1 VTSYGKTTATGTLRA
16 HLYKTHLKDWV
27 DGCKELGISIK
38 AKDAVEAI
46 AASQGVRPNSEA
58 PPRPKFTQSNFLDAL
73 AEFIVSTDQVC
84 LDYLFLFLFTNIFL
98 AYQYHRIY

>member
-1 VTSYGKTTATGTLRA
+1 MTSYGESTATGTLRA

-27 DGCKELGISIK
+27 DECKEQGISIK
-38 AKDAVEAI
+38 AKDALEAI

-58 PPRPKFTQSNFLDAL
+58 PPRPKFTQSKFLDAL

-84 LDYLFLFLFTNIFL
+84 LKTLDYFILI
-98 AYQYHRIY
+98 

>member
-1 VTSYGKTTATGTLRA
+1 MTSYGKSTSTGTLRT
-16 HLYKTHLKDWV
+16 HLYKNHVQDWAEE
-27 DGCKELGISIK
+27 CKEQGISIK
-38 AKDAVEAI
+38 AKDAIEAI

-84 LDYLFLFLFTNIFL
+84 LKALDN
-98 AYQYHRIY
+98 

>member
-1 VTSYGKTTATGTLRA
+1 VTSYGKSTATGTLRT

-27 DGCKELGISIK
+27 DKCNEQGISIK

-46 AASQGVRPNSEA
+46 AAFQGVRPNSEA

-84 LDYLFLFLFTNIFL
+84 LKTLDYFIFIF
-98 AYQYHRIY
+98 IY